1 MKSVDIKGN
10 TCIISG
16 KEVNDKDSKFKV
28 CDHVIISKS
37 KNILA
42 KGYTTNWSEEVFVIK
57 EVQNKVPWTYIIN
70 GLSDEKNIGTFYQKE
85 LQKKYQKQFRMNEI
99 IQKKWIK
106 LYVKWKGYDNSFNGW
121 IDKKDII

>member
-37 KNILA
+37 KDILA

-57 EVQNKVPWTYIIN
+57 EVQNKVPWIYIIN

-99 IQKKWIK
+99 IQKK
-106 LYVKWKGYDNSFNGW
+106 
-121 IDKKDII
+121 